1 MYYYYIS
8 GIAVKTT
15 PFLHFTFFTFL
26 QLTPNFQFFCSKCM
40 LFQKT
45 VVPLPPNTKNRAL
58 IQSPSCRPHA
68 PLLRTSS
75 APLAPKAGQGPDKG
89 RTKAR

>member
-15 PFLHFTFFTFL
+15 PFLHFKFFTFL

-45 VVPLPPNTKNRAL
+45 VVPLPPNTKNRAY
-58 IQSPSCRPHA
+58 SCRPPAALLRPSCAPPA
-68 PLLRTSS
+68 PL
-75 APLAPKAGQGPDKG
+75 
-89 RTKAR
+89 